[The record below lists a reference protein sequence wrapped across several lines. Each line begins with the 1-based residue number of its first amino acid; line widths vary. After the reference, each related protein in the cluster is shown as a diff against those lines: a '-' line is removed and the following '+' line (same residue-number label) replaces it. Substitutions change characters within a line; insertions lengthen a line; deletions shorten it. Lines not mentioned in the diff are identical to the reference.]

1 MARLAKQILA
11 ILGSQIEIEQIFNIV
26 GVFTSLRKCRLGVEN
41 LDSLVMIYKNWMNDV
56 RVRCS
61 LANEDVTKFFVVE
74 VDVLESHEVELSEVE
89 MFKEK

>member
-1 MARLAKQILA
+1 
-11 ILGSQIEIEQIFNIV
+11 
-26 GVFTSLRKCRLGVEN
+26 
-41 LDSLVMIYKNWMNDV
+41 MNDV